1 MPDGLVVEWASGR
14 VTKIPDTSFSNVG
27 TTGRPATRI
36 EYRLDDLTRG
46 LFVDISHWEQPS
58 AVVDAPQLQPPL
70 RGTPCRPKFDDAYQV
85 FDEEMMEDVVSVTLD
100 GKRVLFR
107 SPVTGTLIN
116 LHKVNAMAE
125 LYLETKDVDGVYDAI
140 AALASRLDRFYADRC
155 ATPEARRANIILDLG
170 IEEADLDAAIAG
182 AGDVEM

>member
-1 MPDGLVVEWASGR
+1 MAEGLVVEWADGHI
-14 VTKIPDTSFSNVG
+14 TKVPEATFSSAG
-27 TTGRPATRI
+27 APGRPAVRI

-46 LFVDISHWEQPS
+46 LFVDISHWERPAQP
-58 AVVDAPQLQPPL
+58 VQAPQLAPPL
-70 RGTPCRPKFDDAYQV
+70 KGSACRPVHDDTFQV
-85 FDEEMMEDVVSVTLD
+85 FDAKMMEDVASVTLD

-140 AALASRLDRFYADRC
+140 AALAIRLDRYYADRC
-155 ATPEARRANIILDLG
+155 ATPEARRDNIILDLG